1 MERDRPISPP
11 PVLERAAQS
20 FVDAYRCPPASG
32 PAAHPGLLNGP
43 SVVPGSDPDIE
54 EKWLALPGEE
64 GERIRVRI
72 LRPAGSEGPLPVVLY
87 LHGLG
92 WMLTDATA
100 HQSLL
105 TDLVL
110 GADAAVVI
118 PDYDRPPKARYP
130 VPLEQSYLVARWIAE
145 QGKDHRLD
153 GSRIALTGV
162 SGGANLAAALALLAR
177 DRPGVEFLHQVLV
190 CPVTDA
196 RMDTASYERFA
207 DGYFL
212 LLTAGHRVLAVDLP
226 GHGHSPGISPWTIPA
241 VVRHIA
247 DTLDAHGVPEAVV
260 VGHSL
265 GGVVAVEYAR
275 ANPGRVRAAVNLDG
289 FWWGREYPGADRVSE
304 GLLASAGTIAPPE
317 YIEERVVNSARFG
330 IPADRAAATAR
341 AAARPLPDGTWQ
353 TLPERAEA
361 LEIFDELN
369 RIFALGVTPWL
380 DEVDF
385 PLLLVQAG

>member
-1 MERDRPISPP
+1 MTLLQVHDYGGDGPQL
-11 PVLERAAQS
+11 VL
-20 FVDAYRCPPASG
+20 
-32 PAAHPGLLNGP
+32 
-43 SVVPGSDPDIE
+43 
-54 EKWLALPGEE
+54 
-64 GERIRVRI
+64 
-72 LRPAGSEGPLPVVLY
+72 
-87 LHGLG
+87 LHGYG
-92 WMLTDATA
+92 R
-100 HQSLL
+100 S
-105 TDLVL
+105 
-110 GADAAVVI
+110 
-118 PDYDRPPKARYP
+118 
-130 VPLEQSYLVARWIAE
+130 
-145 QGKDHRLD
+145 
-153 GSRIALTGV
+153 
-162 SGGANLAAALALLAR
+162 
-177 DRPGVEFLHQVLV
+177 
-190 CPVTDA
+190 
-196 RMDTASYERFA
+196 FA
-207 DGYFL
+207 DWDASAV

-275 ANPGRVRAAVNLDG
+275 ANPGRARAAVNLDG

-317 YIEERVVNSARFG
+317 YIEEKVVNSARFG

-369 RIFALGVTPWL
+369 RIFAVGVTPWL
-380 DEVDF
+380 DGVDF
-385 PLLLVQAG
+385 PLLLVQAGRQLPSAPGMEWFGEFSARFAQGVSEELATLTRTRPTIIVNRIDATHLMNMETPEAVATLVAGFVRGLPG